1 MYIQQWLIF
10 FYDTPFFHYF
20 FCQCLPTTELG
31 VTKRNWELKEWQ
43 SVLWIRVRSDLIF
56 FRESGSVFLEWSDSE
71 PQKKESDPDLGA
83 LKNGMNIKIMHTCKK
98 NAQSY
103 ILRFLMNT

>member
-1 MYIQQWLIF
+1 MILRFFIIF
-10 FYDTPFFHYF
+10 LSVFTNDGIGSD
-20 FCQCLPTTELG
+20 QAELG
-31 VTKRNWELKEWQ
+31 VKGVAA
-43 SVLWIRVRSDLIF
+43 SVVDPDSVSSYFFFGNPDIRISRIVGF
-56 FRESGSVFLEWSDSE
+56 GTA
-71 PQKKESDPDLGA
+71 KKESDPDLGA